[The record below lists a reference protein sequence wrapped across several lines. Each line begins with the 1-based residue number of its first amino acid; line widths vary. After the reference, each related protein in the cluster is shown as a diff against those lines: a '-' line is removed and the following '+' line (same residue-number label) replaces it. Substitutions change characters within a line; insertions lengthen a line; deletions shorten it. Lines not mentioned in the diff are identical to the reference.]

1 MNCATITRS
10 IITAV
15 VIMTGGVWADTW
27 KDGNGHTWTYW
38 VLDGGAMISYG
49 ELHLQSFIG
58 SVEIPLT
65 LGGCPVK
72 SIENAFVGCS
82 DLTTITIPDSV
93 TNIGYHAFQYCN
105 GLTSVTIPNSVTSI
119 GEGAFDGCSGL
130 TSVTIPDSVTSIG
143 AFAFAN
149 CQGLMSVT
157 IPNRV
162 TSIGSRAFDSCS
174 RLTSVTILDGVTN
187 IGDRTFFN
195 CIGLTSVTIPNS
207 VVNLPNSAFEGCPK
221 LWATWY
227 RTLSNG
233 SATGGG
239 EVGGSAVTTIVQQV
253 VAPYALTDYVADR
266 AIASVTVDADCA
278 IDSFVLKDGKV
289 YDCVVRIVN
298 TTGKD
303 VKVSLPTGYA
313 YETYKGVKPLTIP
326 ANSRNM
332 LSITRVADRTFLVSR
347 EELEDVR

>member
-1 MNCATITRS
+1 M
-10 IITAV
+10 
-15 VIMTGGVWADTW
+15 
-27 KDGNGHTWTYW
+27 
-38 VLDGGAMISYG
+38 
-49 ELHLQSFIG
+49 
-58 SVEIPLT
+58 
-65 LGGCPVK
+65 
-72 SIENAFVGCS
+72 
-82 DLTTITIPDSV
+82 
-93 TNIGYHAFQYCN
+93 
-105 GLTSVTIPNSVTSI
+105 
-119 GEGAFDGCSGL
+119 
-130 TSVTIPDSVTSIG
+130 
-143 AFAFAN
+143 
-149 CQGLMSVT
+149 
-157 IPNRV
+157 
-162 TSIGSRAFDSCS
+162 
-174 RLTSVTILDGVTN
+174 
-187 IGDRTFFN
+187 
-195 CIGLTSVTIPNS
+195 
-207 VVNLPNSAFEGCPK
+207 
-221 LWATWY
+221 
-227 RTLSNG
+227 SNG